1 MPSQEDYLDG
11 LLKDLSRGADTTDEA
26 DREEAAV
33 DSVEIPAEEP
43 AIPEAASAVDEAA
56 PERTESQKVEA
67 TAETAGADTEAQKPE
82 AAVSETEEVIPEA
95 ASAVDEA
102 APERTESQ
110 KVEATAETAGADTE
124 AQKPEAAVSE
134 TEEVIPEAAS
144 AVDEAAPESS
154 GKDDAITSGDLGN
167 MTEDDIIRLLS
178 ESDGEKAEEGT
189 EDIEGSS
196 DESQQTL
203 KNDEDLAAIQEMLEK
218 ADKSEPIE
226 ENTEEEDESGKE
238 SDADALLR
246 AISGEGGAED
256 NGDSQKTEKGGRKK
270 KSWKEKRQERREEKA
285 AKKQQKKKE
294 KEEKAAKKAGK
305 EAGEESTTEP
315 DEAIDTDMLDGILS
329 AADRIGDKDSEPD
342 ASDGE
347 AAGEG
352 NSSEGAVFGENTEGS
367 NSENGGSDQ
376 EASGSDLTDALNLDG
391 LFGEMDDVPLRTKE
405 EAEDLSENPLEDTIS
420 AGISQAAEA
429 AGEKQKKK
437 GFFAKILDFLIEEDP
452 EEEEEQGN
460 ENVSISE
467 ENQEIIQQ
475 LDKEKKAGKKKKSK
489 KKGKGEEAG
498 GEEAAK
504 KPKKEKKKKQP
515 KQKKEESEEE
525 AKPLYPEKKLSLK
538 KVLPIL
544 LLAASLGILLL
555 VSVNAITNYTDK
567 KTARKAFYEGDY
579 QTCYQ
584 NLFGKEMNE
593 TEMVMYGKSESILHI
608 RLWMREYEMFE
619 QAGEELEALDSL
631 IQTVAKYPELY
642 SYAVQWNAGAEVSA
656 VYTQI
661 LQILEQKY
669 SLTEQD
675 AQQIAAEPDDIVY
688 TKMIL
693 AVTQGKSFNDWAAGG
708 DGQKPGTGNQ
718 NSGQNDSG
726 QTGGQAPDAG
736 QEPLEDMLPEE
747 SELGETNFIN
757 SPL

>member
-1 MPSQEDYLDG
+1 
-11 LLKDLSRGADTTDEA
+11 
-26 DREEAAV
+26 
-33 DSVEIPAEEP
+33 
-43 AIPEAASAVDEAA
+43 
-56 PERTESQKVEA
+56 
-67 TAETAGADTEAQKPE
+67 
-82 AAVSETEEVIPEA
+82 
-95 ASAVDEA
+95 
-102 APERTESQ
+102 
-110 KVEATAETAGADTE
+110 
-124 AQKPEAAVSE
+124 
-134 TEEVIPEAAS
+134 
-144 AVDEAAPESS
+144 
-154 GKDDAITSGDLGN
+154 
-167 MTEDDIIRLLS
+167 
-178 ESDGEKAEEGT
+178 
-189 EDIEGSS
+189 
-196 DESQQTL
+196 
-203 KNDEDLAAIQEMLEK
+203 
-218 ADKSEPIE
+218 
-226 ENTEEEDESGKE
+226 
-238 SDADALLR
+238 
-246 AISGEGGAED
+246 
-256 NGDSQKTEKGGRKK
+256 
-270 KSWKEKRQERREEKA
+270 
-285 AKKQQKKKE
+285 
-294 KEEKAAKKAGK
+294 
-305 EAGEESTTEP
+305 
-315 DEAIDTDMLDGILS
+315 MLDGILS

-437 GFFAKILDFLIEEDP
+437 GFFAKILDFLMEEDP

-544 LLAASLGILLL
+544 LLAASLGTLLL

-675 AQQIAAEPDDIVY
+675 AQQIASEPDDIVY

>member
-11 LLKDLSRGADTTDEA
+11 LLKDLSRDADTTDKA
-26 DREEAAV
+26 DREEPAV
-33 DSVEIPAEEP
+33 DSVEIPAEEQV
-43 AIPEAASAVDEAA
+43 IPEA
-56 PERTESQKVEA
+56 
-67 TAETAGADTEAQKPE
+67 
-82 AAVSETEEVIPEA
+82 EEVIPEA
-95 ASAVDEA
+95 AA
-102 APERTESQ
+102 
-110 KVEATAETAGADTE
+110 
-124 AQKPEAAVSE
+124 SE
-134 TEEVIPEAAS
+134 VEEVAEEEEAVPQAFGE
-144 AVDEAAPESS
+144 D
-154 GKDDAITSGDLGN
+154 GAITSGDLEN

-178 ESDGEKAEEGT
+178 ESDGEKAEKGT
-189 EDIEGSS
+189 ENIEEASE
-196 DESQQTL
+196 ESGQAF
-203 KNDEDLAAIQEMLEK
+203 KNDEDLAAIQELLEK

-226 ENTEEEDESGKE
+226 ENPEEDKAEQE
-238 SDADALLR
+238 SDVDALLR
-246 AISGEGGAED
+246 AISGEGGTED
-256 NGDSQKTEKGGRKK
+256 NGDSQETEKGSTKK
-270 KSWKEKRQERREEKA
+270 KSWKEKRKERREEKA

-294 KEEKAAKKAGK
+294 KEEKAAKKAGR
-305 EAGEESTTEP
+305 EAGEEGTTEP
-315 DEAIDTDMLDGILS
+315 DEVIDTDKLDGILS
-329 AADRIGDKDSEPD
+329 EAGRIGNMDSEPD
-342 ASDGE
+342 ASGGE
-347 AAGEG
+347 AVEEE
-352 NSSEGAVFGENTEGS
+352 NSSEGAAFGENPEGS

-376 EASGSDLTDALNLDG
+376 GVSGSDLTDALNLEG
-391 LFGEMDDVPLRTKE
+391 LFGEMDAVPLRTKE
-405 EAEDLSENPLEDTIS
+405 ESEDFSENPLEDTIS

-437 GFFAKILDFLIEEDP
+437 GFFAKILDFLMEENP

-489 KKGKGEEAG
+489 KMGKGKEAG

-515 KQKKEESEEE
+515 KQKKEESKEE

-544 LLAASLGILLL
+544 LLAASLGTLLL

-642 SYAVQWNAGAEVSA
+642 SYAVQWNAGAEISA

-675 AQQIAAEPDDIVY
+675 AQQIAAEPEDIVY

-693 AVTQGKSFNDWAAGG
+693 AVTQGKNFNDWAAGS

-726 QTGGQAPDAG
+726 QTEGEVPDAG

-757 SPL
+757 SSL

>member
-11 LLKDLSRGADTTDEA
+11 LLKDLSGGADTTDEA

-56 PERTESQKVEA
+56 PERTESQEIEA
-67 TAETAGADTEAQKPE
+67 TAETVGADTEAQKPE

-95 ASAVDEA
+95 AS
-102 APERTESQ
+102 
-110 KVEATAETAGADTE
+110 
-124 AQKPEAAVSE
+124 
-134 TEEVIPEAAS
+134 EE
-144 AVDEAAPESS
+144 EAAPESS
-154 GKDDAITSGDLGN
+154 GEDDAITSGDLGN

-256 NGDSQKTEKGGRKK
+256 NGDSQETEKGSTKK
-270 KSWKEKRQERREEKA
+270 KSWKEKRKERREEKA

-329 AADRIGDKDSEPD
+329 AADRADRIGDKDSEPD

-352 NSSEGAVFGENTEGS
+352 NSSEGAAFGESTEGS
-367 NSENGGSDQ
+367 NSENGGSNQ

-437 GFFAKILDFLIEEDP
+437 GFFAKILDFLMEEDP

-504 KPKKEKKKKQP
+504 KPKKEKKEKKKKQP
-515 KQKKEESEEE
+515 KQKKEESAEE

-544 LLAASLGILLL
+544 LLAASLGTLLL

-593 TEMVMYGKSESILHI
+593 TEKVMYGKSESILHI

-693 AVTQGKSFNDWAAGG
+693 AVTQGKSFNDWAAGS

-726 QTGGQAPDAG
+726 QTGG